1 MLRKFKISVDG
12 RPYDV
17 TVEELEGEGASM
29 YPDTTA
35 MARSAQPVTAPAV
48 SEPVAPAAAPA
59 PQASAEAAPGDI
71 VSPLAGVVHAISV
84 AVGDDVGEDTQICII
99 EAMKMK
105 TVVAARCTGKV
116 TAIAVSE
123 GDGVEAGQ
131 VLMTVA

>member
-29 YPDTTA
+29 YPDTSA
-35 MARSAQPVTAPAV
+35 MAQASQPVTAPAA
-48 SEPVAPAAAPA
+48 SAPTTPATAPAT
-59 PQASAEAAPGDI
+59 QATAEAGPGDI

-84 AVGDDVGEDTQICII
+84 AVGDEVGEDTQICVI

-116 TAIAVSE
+116 TAIAVNE

-131 VLMTVA
+131 ILMTVA

>member
-17 TVEELEGEGASM
+17 TVEELEGEGATM

-35 MARSAQPVTAPAV
+35 MARSTQPVTPSAA
-48 SEPVAPAAAPA
+48 SEPPAAAAAPA
-59 PQASAEAAPGDI
+59 PQAAAEAGPGDI
-71 VSPLAGVVHAISV
+71 VSPLAGVVHAVSV
-84 AVGDDVGEDTQICII
+84 AVGEEVGEDTQICVI

-116 TAIAVSE
+116 TAIAVNE

>member
-17 TVEELEGEGASM
+17 TVEELEEEGATM
-29 YPDTTA
+29 YPDTSA
-35 MARSAQPVTAPAV
+35 MARSAQPVTPSAATAPSAPAQ
-48 SEPVAPAAAPA
+48 APA
-59 PQASAEAAPGDI
+59 PQAAAETGPGDI

-84 AVGDDVGEDTQICII
+84 AVGDDVGEDTQICVI

-105 TVVAARCTGKV
+105 TIVAARCTGKV
-116 TAIAVSE
+116 TAIAVGE

>member
-17 TVEELEGEGASM
+17 TVEELEEDGGSL
-29 YPDTTA
+29 YPDTKA
-35 MARSAQPVTAPAV
+35 MAASAQPVTSAAPTSQPKAT
-48 SEPVAPAAAPA
+48 AAAKPAADAG
-59 PQASAEAAPGDI
+59 PGDI

-84 AVGDDVGEDTQICII
+84 AVGDEVGEDTQICII

-116 TAIAVSE
+116 TAIAVNE